1 MTLRERYVRFLVS
14 KRVIMFSVV
23 LILTLFFLWETLQIR
38 MRTNFFELY
47 PPRHPFI
54 KVYREFRKLFGT
66 ANVILIVLETDDKDI
81 YTVDFIKKVDEV
93 TRFIMETKG
102 VNPLQILSITHPGVR
117 GFRVK
122 GFWVETIPIV
132 THIPSTDEDLAEI
145 KERVERNPGIKG
157 LLVSDDNKSVMIIA
171 GLWEEE
177 LDFDYLSKRME
188 ELKKIV
194 GSGIK
199 VYTTGYPLL
208 YAWIHSYIPSIYRVF
223 LLTGL
228 SLIILLF
235 LYFGDIKGI
244 VVPSLAGIVSGIWAI
259 GLTRMIG
266 FDLDPLLLVVPILL
280 SARALSHS
288 VQVMERYYELYSE
301 SGEKFESIIRA
312 FSELYRPALLSILT
326 DGLGILT
333 IAVSGIPLMWK
344 LALYSS
350 FWIGSIFIGVLTLS
364 PLLLSFFPPPKGTHR
379 RPSDIIYEKLSYL
392 HFAFVR
398 SYERRLLV
406 TILLLA
412 AIIITGFMG
421 RNLKVGNVMPGHA
434 ILKKNHPYN
443 IAMDKVNRNF
453 YGANQ
458 FVVIADSERPGGIK
472 EINSLRE
479 IEEFEKFLVRET
491 SATASLSLPSI
502 VKRIMRLFHENDPNW
517 EVLPYKP
524 TDVGAITYTLGRG
537 REMQR
542 FFDDE
547 YRSSPITFFYKEFS
561 NDMLKE
567 IVEKV
572 KSYSENN
579 RGSVK
584 FKLAGG
590 LLGILYAV
598 NDEVERSYWLILFV
612 VLATVFFLVIIFF
625 KNLRTAIILIP
636 SLLLAQFVSEVF
648 MFLTGIDMNI
658 NSLPVAAVGI
668 GVGIDYGIYLLSRI
682 EEEMS
687 KGKNYIEGVEIALKG
702 TGKAIFFTASTM
714 VLGVIFWIISP
725 LKFCA
730 EMALL
735 LAILMVLNM
744 EGALI
749 FVPTLIGVFGKKT
762 KSETNSS

>member
-1 MTLRERYVRFLVS
+1 MSLRERYVRFLVS
-14 KRVIMFSVV
+14 KRNVMLPVVIV
-23 LILTLFFLWETLQIR
+23 LTLFFLWQAFQIK
-38 MRTNFFELY
+38 MKTNFFELY

-66 ANVILIVLETDDKDI
+66 ANVILVVLESKGKDI
-81 YTVDFIKKVDEV
+81 YTADFIRKVDEV
-93 TRFIMETKG
+93 TRFLMETKG
-102 VNPLQILSITHPGVR
+102 VNPLQILSITHPSVR

-122 GFWVETIPIV
+122 GFWVEAVPIV
-132 THIPSTDEDLAEI
+132 PYLPSSNKDVIAI
-145 KERVERNPGIKG
+145 KERIERNPGIKG
-157 LLVSDDNKSVMIIA
+157 FLVSDDDKSAMVIV

-177 LDFDYLSKRME
+177 LDFDYLRERMN
-188 ELKKIV
+188 ELKMLV
-194 GSGIK
+194 GNNINI
-199 VYTTGYPLL
+199 YTTGYPLL
-208 YAWIHSYIPSIYRVF
+208 YSWIHSYVPSIYRVF
-223 LLTGL
+223 FLTVL
-228 SLIILLF
+228 SLVVLLF
-235 LYFGDIKGI
+235 FYFGDLKGI
-244 VVPSLAGIVSGIWAI
+244 VVPTLAGIVSGIWAI
-259 GLTRMIG
+259 GLTKIIG
-266 FDLDPLLLVVPILL
+266 FDLDPLLLVVPVLL

-301 SGEKFESIIRA
+301 SGEKLESIIKA
-312 FSELYRPALLSILT
+312 FAELYRPALLSILT

-364 PLLLSFFPPPKGTHR
+364 PLLLSLFPSPEGNSK
-379 RPSDIIYEKLSYL
+379 RPSDVIYEKLAHL
-392 HFAFVR
+392 HFTLVKTSKKRFVITAC
-398 SYERRLLV
+398 LFA
-406 TILLLA
+406 TIV
-412 AIIITGFMG
+412 ITGFLG

-443 IAMDKVNRNF
+443 IAMDMVNKNF

-472 EINSLRE
+472 EIKALLE
-479 IEEFEKFLVRET
+479 IEEFEKYLLRET
-491 SATASLSLPSI
+491 SATTSISLPSI

-542 FFDDE
+542 FFDDS

-561 NDMLKE
+561 NEMLKD
-567 IVEKV
+567 IVKKV
-572 KSYSENN
+572 KKYSENKD
-579 RGSVK
+579 GSIK
-584 FKLAGG
+584 LKLAGG

-612 VLATVFFLVIIFF
+612 VLTTICFLVIIFF
-625 KNLRTAIILIP
+625 RSWRIALILIP

-648 MFLTGIDMNI
+648 MSLVGIDMNI

-668 GVGIDYGIYLLSRI
+668 GVGIDYGIYILSRI
-682 EEEMS
+682 RDEIS
-687 KGKNYIEGVEIALKG
+687 KGKSYLKAVENALRG

-714 VLGVIFWIISP
+714 VFGVIFWMVSP
-725 LKFCA
+725 LKFSA

-735 LAILMVLNM
+735 LALLMVLNM

-749 FVPTLIGVFGKKT
+749 FVPVLTGILLINHKINTDK
-762 KSETNSS
+762 